1 MVKYCNYNLTLK
13 QIKRNINASF
23 SLINLD
29 QFQLNHITRMLLNR
43 IIGWIS
49 LCVCYI
55 CIWAEGVEK
64 KEREEGREGTGNWK
78 CKRYQEPVTRVEKLI
93 FF

>member
-13 QIKRNINASF
+13 QIKRNINISF

-43 IIGWIS
+43 IIG
-49 LCVCYI
+49 
-55 CIWAEGVEK
+55 
-64 KEREEGREGTGNWK
+64 
-78 CKRYQEPVTRVEKLI
+78 
-93 FF
+93 